1 MTGWATAAITA
12 TLAKAAATPFRRR
25 PGNALC
31 RCQVT
36 ADCWRRALDR
46 VDIAV
51 DLIGFGGHV
60 RTAKRPCAA
69 RHSLGRAKISAA
81 ASGQLSSERLRGP
94 LRPAAPAAR
103 GRPGNTIDHR

>member
-36 ADCWRRALDR
+36 ADCCRLALDR

-60 RTAKRPCAA
+60 RTAKRALCCQTHA
-69 RHSLGRAKISAA
+69 RMR
-81 ASGQLSSERLRGP
+81 EDFRRRV
-94 LRPAAPAAR
+94 RPAILGTLTGTASP
-103 GRPGNTIDHR
+103 GRTSGRRTPR